1 MAKYDKLID
10 QLDTKKD
17 ILDVYHGLHDLPS
30 TAIYEHTDNDKEF
43 IKNVLLRDWCRR
55 KPYVYKEGIK
65 EFFNSD
71 ELSDIMKEEVEKI
84 SPSIVLPEA
93 SFKDMTCEEIQKIR
107 NDVRLF
113 YCFHDEEEDENLS
126 TILDQYLMK
135 LDGNGPKEY
144 VTKHFSKRGFASMIL
159 LSSGLCSEGSYYY
172 RQPVDRN
179 NLNENHL
186 MLIHDKLAHFNKD
199 YSEEFKKLVK
209 GIPVLS
215 AEYFIESFNNFVIN
229 ECKYDDTIVAHP
241 EENTDDYQ
249 YVPVYTSTKIATETY
264 NRVMTNDM
272 KEEFEKELLYR
283 ERKQHEQQK
292 ICQMKKN

>member
-10 QLDTKKD
+10 QLETKKD
-17 ILDVYHGLHDLPS
+17 IMDVYFGLHDLPS
-30 TAIYEHTDNDKEF
+30 YDSYEHRDCNKEF
-43 IKNVLLRDWCRR
+43 IKNIILRDWCRR
-55 KPYVYKEGIK
+55 EPYRYKEGIM
-65 EFFNSD
+65 EYLNSD
-71 ELSDIMKEEVEKI
+71 ELSDIMKDEIRRVT
-84 SPSIVLPEA
+84 PSIEMPDKA
-93 SFKDMTCEEIQKIR
+93 FKDMDSDEIKKIR
-107 NDVRLF
+107 NDVRMY
-113 YCFHDEEEDENLS
+113 YCFHDEEEDDNLC
-126 TILDQYLMK
+126 TIYDQYLMK

-144 VTKHFSKRGFASMIL
+144 ITKHFSKRGFASMIL

-186 MLIHDKLAHFNKD
+186 ILIHDKLAHFNKD

-249 YVPVYTSTKIATETY
+249 YVPVYTNTEIATETY

-272 KEEFEKELLYR
+272 KEEFEKELFYR
-283 ERKQHEQQK
+283 ERKQVEQQK
-292 ICQMKKN
+292 ICQLKKK